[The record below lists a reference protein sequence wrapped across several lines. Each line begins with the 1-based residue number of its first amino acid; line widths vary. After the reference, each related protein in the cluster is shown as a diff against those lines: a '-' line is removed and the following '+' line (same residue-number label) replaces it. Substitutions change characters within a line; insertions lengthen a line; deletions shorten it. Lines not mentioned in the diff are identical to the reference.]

1 MAKNT
6 GEGHREGSVDE
17 RTQVEN
23 PKTGDFAKRNR
34 DHDSPDD
41 GEFMD
46 NKQDGE
52 PFKGVAKEPDERR
65 KGGS

>member
-6 GEGHREGSVDE
+6 GNNSRKGSVKD

-23 PKTGDFAKRNR
+23 PKTDNYVKRNQ
-34 DHDSPDD
+34 DEDSSHE

-46 NKQDGE
+46 VKKDGE
-52 PFKGVAKEPDERR
+52 PFRGVAKEPDDRR
-65 KGGS
+65 KKD

>member
-6 GEGHREGSVDE
+6 GNNSRKGSVKD

-23 PKTGDFAKRNR
+23 PKTDSYVKRNQ
-34 DHDSPDD
+34 DSDSEHE

-46 NKQDGE
+46 VKEDGKK
-52 PFKGVAKEPDERR
+52 FKGVAQEPDKRR
-65 KGGS
+65 N